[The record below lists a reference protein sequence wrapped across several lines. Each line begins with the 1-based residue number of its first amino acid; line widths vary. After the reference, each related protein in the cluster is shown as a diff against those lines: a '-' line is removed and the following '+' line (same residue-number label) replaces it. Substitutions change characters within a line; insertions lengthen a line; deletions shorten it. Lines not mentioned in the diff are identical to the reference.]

1 MKRKMTFGLLLLV
14 FAAGCSNQLRDITN
28 TIIKTENPVVSEEE
42 SSGLNVNA
50 AIPVPTLVTATQGD
64 YSDRIRITWRQ
75 VFYEDQQIWYYVY
88 REGKD
93 AEGNTVLTSLTGT
106 QPIQNLYYDDMV
118 GNNSIDV
125 GVAYSYYVRAVN
137 MNSAETEVS
146 SLSAPA
152 SGFALAGVS
161 NLTASFRE
169 STEKITV
176 SWKPVEGAAF
186 YYLYRAESAYDDVTP
201 NIEDFQRLD
210 QAFTETVYDDYSE
223 LNGGSLKNGVN
234 YYYYVV
240 ACFDRETVS
249 ERSSMIRGALLTAG
263 APQAGYIQ
271 SVSTGEILNAV
282 RVVWTKDESAGA
294 YRVYR
299 ITEDEFNSG
308 NIVGTEIAIDDPS
321 QTLSEISST
330 VDDKQV
336 TALVWYDNSSQV
348 QSGDKFYYRVAAVN
362 EYGVGTLSS
371 LDEYADQDRSK
382 GAALVSA
389 DTLTPYA
396 MLKADHTIALSWPV
410 CLNADAY
417 YVFAAKAVNGGAP
430 TEDVAWG
437 NPLTPAFN
445 NNEAAV
451 AGLETVLSKED
462 LNGLV
467 DGEISDAELYF
478 RILPVKQDM
487 IASYDVASG
496 PAVITLNEGYTD
508 YPDEINKTLGENAAE
523 TYLPGRS
530 TFGKSLYFKKAPPT
544 LVSISATQ
552 GTEIGTV
559 KVEAELNM
567 NSEIG
572 YLYDVQL
579 VRTCWYGDE
588 TGVYPLSLP
597 PANTDPSKHFPK
609 KNQAKQSRVVN
620 YEINDSFKNGKIS
633 WEDPM
638 PDFDRNGNQVGK
650 VTWDYAAWDRE
661 AWKCILRQKEVDM
674 NQWMKIEYQLVYKEK
689 GANEWINLGNKAVGW
704 PNLSDKE
711 FAHLS
716 KWLTDCA
723 LNTIWQL
730 NIPRMLWNNTV
741 GWMPNLSFSHNG
753 EKGGKMTFSVGSVLN
768 LTGSGGS
775 AGTTY
780 SDWSG
785 YGISLSMSMSVST
798 ASQQPRQLTLSGIKI
813 TTPLYS
819 GTLDLQMTVRD
830 YGPFWGLWADA
841 DGSYTKGGH
850 VKVKM
855 GSRAMK
861 TFSPDEIIMIGTGNK
876 DVFNYQV
883 HGYDFNRDLDPSQKN
898 SYPAAGANSWHFTRI
913 NWPGCPV
920 PCNNGYFSNKAAAIN
935 YNLSAW

>member
-1 MKRKMTFGLLLLV
+1 MIFGLLWLFV
-14 FAAGCSNQLRDITN
+14 FATGCSNQLRDLTN
-28 TIIKTENPVVSEEE
+28 TIIKTESPVVSDEE
-42 SSGLNVNA
+42 SAGLNINA
-50 AIPVPTLVTATQGD
+50 AIPVPTLVTATQGA

-75 VFYEDQQIWYYVY
+75 VFYGDVQIWYYVY
-88 REGKD
+88 REGTD
-93 AEGNTVLTSLTGT
+93 AEGKTYLTSLSGT
-106 QPIQNLYYDDMV
+106 QPIQNLYYDDTV
-118 GNNSIDV
+118 GNRSIDV
-125 GVAYSYYVRAVN
+125 GVTYTYYVRAVN
-137 MNSAETEVS
+137 MNSTVTEVS

-186 YYLYRAESAYDDVTP
+186 YYLYRAESVYEDVTP
-201 NIEDFQRLD
+201 NVEDFRRLD
-210 QAFTETVYDDYSE
+210 RAFTETVYDDYSE
-223 LNGGSLKNGVN
+223 LSGGSLKSGVS

-263 APQAGYIQ
+263 APQTGYIQ

-282 RVVWTKDESAGA
+282 RVVWTKDESATA

-299 ITEDEFNSG
+299 ISEDEFNSG
-308 NIVGTEIAIDDPS
+308 NIVGTEIAIDKPS
-321 QTLSEISST
+321 ETLSEITLT
-330 VDDKQV
+330 VNDKAVNAQ
-336 TALVWYDNSSQV
+336 VWYDNSPQV
-348 QSGDKFYYRVAAVN
+348 QSGAKFYYRIAAVN

-371 LDEYADQDRSK
+371 LDTYADQDRSK
-382 GAALVSA
+382 GAALVAA
-389 DTLTPYA
+389 DALTPYA

-410 CLNADAY
+410 CQNADAY
-417 YVFAAKAVNGGAP
+417 YVFAAKAQNGTAP
-430 TEDVAWG
+430 TTDAGWG
-437 NPLTPAFN
+437 NPLTPAAN
-445 NNEAAV
+445 NGQPAV
-451 AGLETVLSKED
+451 TGLETVLSKDD
-462 LNGLV
+462 LTGLI
-467 DGEISDAELYF
+467 DGEISDAELCF
-478 RILPVKQDM
+478 RILPVKQNM
-487 IASYDVASG
+487 IASYETSSDAV
-496 PAVITLNEGYTD
+496 VITLSEAYKNYET
-508 YPDEINKTLGENAAE
+508 EINKTLGENASE

-530 TFGKSLYFKKAPPT
+530 TFSKSLYFKKAPPT

-572 YLYDVQL
+572 YLYDVEL

-609 KNQAKQSRVVN
+609 KNTAKQSRVVN
-620 YEINDSFKNGKIS
+620 YKMNDSFKNGKIS

-638 PDFDRNGNQVGK
+638 PDFDKNGNQTGK
-650 VTWDYAAWDRE
+650 ITWDYAAWDRE

-674 NQWMKIEYQLVYKEK
+674 NQWMKIEYQLVYKERS
-689 GANEWINLGNKAVGW
+689 ASEWQNLGNKAVGW

-730 NIPRMLWNNTV
+730 NIPRMLWSKTV
-741 GWMPNLSFSHNG
+741 NWMPNLSFSHNG
-753 EKGGKMTFSVGSVLN
+753 EKGGKMTFSVGSIFN

-780 SDWSG
+780 SDWTG
-785 YGISLSMSMSVST
+785 YGIVLSMSMSVST
-798 ASQQPRQLTLSGIKI
+798 ESQQPRQLTLSGIKI

-841 DGSYTKGGH
+841 DGKYTKGGY

-855 GSRAMK
+855 GSRSMT
-861 TFSPDEIIMIGTGNK
+861 TFSPEEIIMIGTGNK
-876 DVFNYQV
+876 DVFNYQI
-883 HGYDFNRDLDPSQKN
+883 HGYDLDRDLDPTQKS
-898 SYPAAGANSWHFTRI
+898 SYPASGANSWHFTRI

-920 PCNNGYFSNKAAAIN
+920 PCNNSYFTNKSAAID
-935 YNLSAW
+935 YKLSAW

>member
-118 GNNSIDV
+118 GNHSIDV
-125 GVAYSYYVRAVN
+125 GVTYSYYVRAVN
-137 MNSAETEVS
+137 MNSVETEVS
-146 SLSAPA
+146 SLSASA

-161 NLTASFRE
+161 ILTASFRE

-176 SWKPVEGAAF
+176 SWEPVEGAAF
-186 YYLYRAESAYDDVTP
+186 YYLYRAESAYEDVTP

-223 LNGGSLKNGVN
+223 LNGGSLKNGVS

-263 APQAGYIQ
+263 APQAGYIH

-389 DTLTPYA
+389 ETLTPYA
-396 MLKADHTIALSWPV
+396 MLKADHTLALSWSV

-417 YVFAAKAVNGGAP
+417 YVFAA
-430 TEDVAWG
+430 
-437 NPLTPAFN
+437 
-445 NNEAAV
+445 
-451 AGLETVLSKED
+451 
-462 LNGLV
+462 
-467 DGEISDAELYF
+467 
-478 RILPVKQDM
+478 
-487 IASYDVASG
+487 
-496 PAVITLNEGYTD
+496 
-508 YPDEINKTLGENAAE
+508 
-523 TYLPGRS
+523 
-530 TFGKSLYFKKAPPT
+530 
-544 LVSISATQ
+544 
-552 GTEIGTV
+552 
-559 KVEAELNM
+559 
-567 NSEIG
+567 
-572 YLYDVQL
+572 
-579 VRTCWYGDE
+579 
-588 TGVYPLSLP
+588 
-597 PANTDPSKHFPK
+597 
-609 KNQAKQSRVVN
+609 
-620 YEINDSFKNGKIS
+620 
-633 WEDPM
+633 
-638 PDFDRNGNQVGK
+638 
-650 VTWDYAAWDRE
+650 
-661 AWKCILRQKEVDM
+661 
-674 NQWMKIEYQLVYKEK
+674 
-689 GANEWINLGNKAVGW
+689 
-704 PNLSDKE
+704 
-711 FAHLS
+711 
-716 KWLTDCA
+716 
-723 LNTIWQL
+723 
-730 NIPRMLWNNTV
+730 
-741 GWMPNLSFSHNG
+741 
-753 EKGGKMTFSVGSVLN
+753 
-768 LTGSGGS
+768 
-775 AGTTY
+775 
-780 SDWSG
+780 
-785 YGISLSMSMSVST
+785 
-798 ASQQPRQLTLSGIKI
+798 
-813 TTPLYS
+813 
-819 GTLDLQMTVRD
+819 
-830 YGPFWGLWADA
+830 
-841 DGSYTKGGH
+841 
-850 VKVKM
+850 
-855 GSRAMK
+855 
-861 TFSPDEIIMIGTGNK
+861 
-876 DVFNYQV
+876 
-883 HGYDFNRDLDPSQKN
+883 
-898 SYPAAGANSWHFTRI
+898 
-913 NWPGCPV
+913 
-920 PCNNGYFSNKAAAIN
+920 
-935 YNLSAW
+935 